1 MSIKNI
7 TYLDQILE
15 NRLFIFNNPSI
26 EWLHFS
32 DYIEIKSFL
41 DSLEIDKTY
50 VITFDFIISW
60 LSYDEDSPVINL
72 SKPILITKNSNPRLI
87 ADFIKSR
94 IILACENY
102 YLDDSIIDKD
112 GLGVIVKY
120 DQINLF

>member
-15 NRLFIFNNPSI
+15 NRLFIFNNLSI

-87 ADFIKSR
+87 ADFIKVE
-94 IILACENY
+94 LY
-102 YLDDSIIDKD
+102 
-112 GLGVIVKY
+112 
-120 DQINLF
+120 

>member
-94 IILACENY
+94 IILACDNY